1 MLTAVDVVCRTR
13 QRGVAHDVNGK
24 CGDIDRADD
33 TPDRQ
38 GRPQLFATPVKVFA
52 EQGRREW
59 RIDEAGG
66 DQVDADGCKLER
78 QIGDEGGKS
87 DRHCCDNRQAW
98 PRATRASAAHE
109 YQRSGRPD
117 LAGGAAGD
125 VDREQQVLGE
135 IMPRLIG
142 RKFER

>member
-13 QRGVAHDVNGK
+13 QRGVTHDVNGK

-59 RIDEAGG
+59 RIDEAGD
-66 DQVDADGCKLER
+66 DQVDAVQARARLAMRAGPSLLR
-78 QIGDEGGKS
+78 QSPG
-87 DRHCCDNRQAW
+87 
-98 PRATRASAAHE
+98 
-109 YQRSGRPD
+109 
-117 LAGGAAGD
+117 LAAGNA
-125 VDREQQVLGE
+125 RQCR
-135 IMPRLIG
+135 P
-142 RKFER
+142 